1 MGGPLESRYILFL
14 TSMQDSREL
23 LVQEF
28 AQNLFAGYI
37 YSSISHARSQA
48 ESILGVSIRPGNDL
62 VKVVD
67 EAMEAAIVRTG
78 QLLIA
83 DSDTTYRAYDRLV
96 ELLEQQ
102 PNLSVRTSTSILQQ
116 AYSTPI
122 PIAYLAA
129 NLADINSGTTVYEP
143 TAGNGALLMNANPQL
158 VVANDWKQF
167 SLAKILVCMR
177 TFFMIISR
185 HY

>member
-1 MGGPLESRYILFL
+1 MHFFGGPLESRYTLFL
-14 TSMQDSREL
+14 TSMQNLREL
-23 LVQEF
+23 LIQEF

-37 YSSISHARSQA
+37 YSSISQARSQA

-83 DSDTTYRAYDRLV
+83 DSTSTHQAYDRLV

-129 NLADINSGTTVYEP
+129 NLADINFGTTVYEP

-158 VVANDWKQF
+158 VMANELNGDR
-167 SLAKILVCMR
+167 LAEL
-177 TFFMIISR
+177 SDR
-185 HY
+185 H